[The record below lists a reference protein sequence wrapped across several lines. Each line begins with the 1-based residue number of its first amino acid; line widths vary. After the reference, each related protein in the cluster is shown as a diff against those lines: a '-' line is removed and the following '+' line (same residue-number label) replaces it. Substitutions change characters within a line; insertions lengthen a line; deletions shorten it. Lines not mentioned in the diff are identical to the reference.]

1 MWRGRATEA
10 SVDSCI
16 TYKSMTFACSL
27 WESASSMAEDICII
41 RQAANLAALGC
52 QEKPRKSESER
63 ERDPQPRPATCPTKH
78 ILIPFPLASFVYWS
92 SVGLCVKTAQ
102 QKNPRV
108 ATVEAGSLKSSP
120 DERLQLTVGQ
130 WAGGYSGDSGTDRQ
144 SDIRDIGLTYQVSA
158 HLRHQGL

>member
-52 QEKPRKSESER
+52 QEKPSER
-63 ERDPQPRPATCPTKH
+63 ERSPRPATSPSKH
-78 ILIPFPLASFVYWS
+78 ILIPFPLASLVYWS